1 MGPDGEDAL
10 FSFLQDK
17 LKNWQSS
24 LNSYKPLA
32 DTGDYP
38 GKDEIAAGLILIK
51 KLLACDS
58 SYKFIE
64 QFNNQKKALLDLADQ
79 FNDLEHFYEHQKP
92 TWEKLRK
99 AYSRFRLN
107 QLELERDIQAGPAL
121 RRMKEILEAPSPY
134 GLIKEAEDLITKVN
148 NVNSGLVT
156 INRKQAIEK
165 IKGFIET
172 LTKDIQTAQGNET
185 LRSSCLKPLEAL
197 CSQIEIQNSLAHITQ
212 AAAEALKQYDA
223 SILLIEEYVKKEA
236 EKNLGKGTGTE
247 PKLTVKKQRIVEP
260 AKLVKTSY
268 IETLEE
274 VNGFINTLRK
284 ELEDA
289 IANDE
294 RIKIR

>member
-17 LKNWQSS
+17 LKSWQSS

-38 GKDEIAAGLILIK
+38 GKDEIADALILIK

-64 QFNNQKKALLDLADQ
+64 QFNSQKKALLDLADQ
-79 FNDLEHFYEHQKP
+79 FNDLQNFYEHQKP
-92 TWEKLRK
+92 TWEKLHK

-121 RRMKEILEAPSPY
+121 KRIKEILEAPIPY
-134 GLIKEAEDLITKVN
+134 GIIKEAEDLITKVN

-156 INRKQAIEK
+156 EHRKQAYEK
-165 IKGFIET
+165 IKGYIGT

-185 LRSSCLKPLEAL
+185 LRSSCIKPLEAL
-197 CSQIEIQNSLAHITQ
+197 CNQIEIQNSLAHITQ
-212 AAAEALKQYDA
+212 AEAEALKRYDA

-236 EKNLGKGTGTE
+236 EKTLGKGTGAG
-247 PKLTVKKQRIVEP
+247 PKPTIKKQRIVEP
-260 AKLVKTSY
+260 AKMVKTPY

-274 VNGFINTLRK
+274 VNGFIKTLRE
-284 ELEDA
+284 ELEEA
-289 IANDE
+289 ISNDE
-294 RIKIR
+294 RVKIR